1 MLGKIDCVRFV
12 YDFLCATNILTC
24 FIYINVDFN
33 QYLNNGQMVYT
44 ATSLLILDEV
54 YFIKSR
60 HLNLTSKIQD
70 LNEIYGNIFL
80 YISEACSYTVRLIG
94 IFPKTQRIE
103 WDYLFYNILEDETK
117 KVKLI

>member
-1 MLGKIDCVRFV
+1 M
-12 YDFLCATNILTC
+12 N
-24 FIYINVDFN
+24 FN
-33 QYLNNGQMVYT
+33 QYLNNGQIVYA

-60 HLNLTSKIQD
+60 YLNLTSKIQG
-70 LNEIYGNIFL
+70 LNEVYGNIFL
-80 YISEACSYTVRLIG
+80 YINKDCSYTVRLIG
-94 IFPKTQRIE
+94 ILPKTQRIE